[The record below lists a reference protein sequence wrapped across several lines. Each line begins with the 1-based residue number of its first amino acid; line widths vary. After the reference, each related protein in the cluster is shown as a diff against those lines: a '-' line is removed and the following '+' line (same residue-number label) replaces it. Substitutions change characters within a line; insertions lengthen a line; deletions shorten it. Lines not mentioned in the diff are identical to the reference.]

1 MQWTWQLWSLDVN
14 TVAEGCVS
22 MNSEMKELVFN
33 LRFCLNFAVEIIVMA
48 TFPRSCSCCRK
59 CSKDEGEGM
68 QFFILTKATF
78 DAYSSNIMNSKKK
91 ITSVQRLWVYPW
103 NGWVASNLDAVSPL
117 FVICCASCCCSA
129 VWKSQSSSFII
140 IAAGWYFWS
149 LNPYLN

>member
-1 MQWTWQLWSLDVN
+1 
-14 TVAEGCVS
+14 

-91 ITSVQRLWVYPW
+91 ITSVQRLWVYP
-103 NGWVASNLDAVSPL
+103 
-117 FVICCASCCCSA
+117 
-129 VWKSQSSSFII
+129 
-140 IAAGWYFWS
+140 
-149 LNPYLN
+149 